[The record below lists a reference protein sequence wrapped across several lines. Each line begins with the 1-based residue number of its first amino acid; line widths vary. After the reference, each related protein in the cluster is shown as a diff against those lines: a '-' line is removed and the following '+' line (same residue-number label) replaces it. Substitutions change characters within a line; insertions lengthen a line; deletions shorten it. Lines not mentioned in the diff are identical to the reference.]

1 MAGTVVSYANGS
13 FEQDTGGWT
22 AVSGAATLA
31 RSTPWAAAG
40 YYGSYSL
47 AVSSPTATAST
58 IRSPQC
64 TVPDAPGLNWRAQ
77 IVAKQGAGSW
87 SSVTVKIRW
96 YDAVGVDLGASSGTS
111 YSLPAGGWYQM
122 ITDAVAP
129 AGTAQAAV
137 EVEATASATSSL
149 VYVDAVALWQ
159 VLPQTAVTAFDSD
172 GYVELDLRELTVGQ
186 LVSVYRVG
194 ADGSRTLVRG
204 DEGLIA
210 KQVID
215 GDAMVIE
222 DHEAPLNT
230 PLAYVIELYSS
241 SGTLASTRSS
251 PGVTLTLADA
261 NTAWLKDP
269 GNPQR
274 NCLVMVSKPPDWQ
287 RPVDQSSYVVRGRR
301 NKVVLSGRRQGLEG
315 DLTIW
320 TRSDEERKALHLLL
334 DSGDTLLWQAAPGMG
349 VDDMYVSVGQITE
362 GRVGGPAQEQWRVWT
377 LPLVETDMPTT
388 TAVNGPRGRTWQD
401 ILTEFAT
408 WQEVLDTYATWEDV
422 LLDRRKG

>member
-1 MAGTVVSYANGS
+1 V
-13 FEQDTGGWT
+13 
-22 AVSGAATLA
+22 
-31 RSTPWAAAG
+31 
-40 YYGSYSL
+40 
-47 AVSSPTATAST
+47 
-58 IRSPQC
+58 
-64 TVPDAPGLNWRAQ
+64 
-77 IVAKQGAGSW
+77 
-87 SSVTVKIRW
+87 
-96 YDAVGVDLGASSGTS
+96 
-111 YSLPAGGWYQM
+111 
-122 ITDAVAP
+122 
-129 AGTAQAAV
+129 
-137 EVEATASATSSL
+137 ATASATSS
-149 VYVDAVALWQ
+149 VMNVDAVALWQ
-159 VLPQTAVTAFDSD
+159 VLPHTAATAFDSD

-204 DEGLIA
+204 DEGLID

-222 DHEAPLNT
+222 DHEAPLNV
-230 PLAYVIELYSS
+230 PLSYVIELFSS

-301 NKVVLSGRRQGLEG
+301 NKVILSGRRQGLEG

-320 TRSDEERKALHLLL
+320 TRSDEERQALHLLL
-334 DSGDTLLWQAAPGMG
+334 DSGDVLLWQAAPGMG
-349 VDDMYVSVGQITE
+349 VDDMYVSVAQITE
-362 GRVGGPAQEQWRVWT
+362 SRIGGPAQEPWRVWT
-377 LPLVETDMPTT
+377 LPLIETDMPTT
-388 TAVNGPRGRTWQD
+388 TSVNGPRGRTWQD